1 MCPTWE
7 WGRETLGG
15 RGLEDLDD
23 EPPSPRSRSMDGEM
37 WTINAENI
45 WPILQSTTST
55 FILLT
60 VLPSGRSN
68 IPDARRQLALSP
80 LMGGV
85 A

>member
-45 WPILQSTTST
+45 WPAFTIYNKHLY
-55 FILLT
+55 
-60 VLPSGRSN
+60 PPHR
-68 IPDARRQLALSP
+68 AAEWER
-80 LMGGV
+80 
-85 A
+85 